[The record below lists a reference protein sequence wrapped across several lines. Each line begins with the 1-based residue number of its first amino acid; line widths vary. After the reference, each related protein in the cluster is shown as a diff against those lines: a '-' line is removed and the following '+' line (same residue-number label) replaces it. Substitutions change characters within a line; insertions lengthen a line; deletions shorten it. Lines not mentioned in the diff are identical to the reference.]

1 MTKLDE
7 AYEALMMYKR
17 TGDIGFVTN
26 ACIAIDEARCAETE
40 TANQQPRHE
49 PTTDEVEGC

>member
-7 AYEALMMYKR
+7 AYEALIMYKR

-26 ACIAIDEARCAETE
+26 ACIAIDEARYAEAE

-49 PTTDEVEGC
+49 PTTDEVEG